1 MRHEWFH
8 VQTLAPGVWQ
18 LTEPGHVAMW
28 LVAGTDRA
36 ALIDTGCGFVPL
48 RPLVQALVGVLP
60 VTVLQTHHHVDHVG
74 GSHEFDEVLIHEAGV
89 EGLAAGLTPE
99 RLAGYRDYAL
109 AQEDAAAV
117 YTELDARFFHLQR
130 DEHKPRPL
138 PVCVRSGTWTIAG
151 VQAAATIADADVFD
165 LGGRSLRALHTPGHS
180 PADLSYE
187 LVGEGLLFGGDTV
200 NTGPVY
206 VQNPDS
212 SVTQLHA
219 SLARLAARVESES
232 IRRVFCC
239 HFMRTAVPPSYL
251 ATQVAALDA
260 LLAGT
265 VVPRS
270 GAVDCVGTPV
280 DEASFDGFSFFLP
293 TGWSA
298 RNARPEGS
306 HSVGRTRPGAP
317 SPTSEPITQDSAT

>member
-1 MRHEWFH
+1 MPHGWFH
-8 VQTLAPGVWQ
+8 VQTRGPRVWQ

-28 LVAGTDRA
+28 LVAGDERA

-48 RPLVQALVGVLP
+48 RPLVTELVGDLP

-74 GSHEFDEVLIHEAGV
+74 GSHEFDDVRIHAAGV

-99 RLAGYRDYAL
+99 RLAGYREYAL
-109 AQEDAAAV
+109 AQEAAAAV
-117 YTELDARFFHLQR
+117 YGDLDARFFHLQR
-130 DEHKPRPL
+130 DEHRPRPL
-138 PVCVRSGTWTIAG
+138 PACVRDGTWTIAG
-151 VQAAATIADADVFD
+151 VEASGTIADEELVD
-165 LGGRSLRALHTPGHS
+165 LGGRTLRALHTPGHS

-187 LVGEGLLFGGDTV
+187 LVGEGLLIGGDTV

-212 SVTQLHA
+212 SVTQLRA
-219 SLARLAARVESES
+219 SLARLAARADAYD
-232 IRRVFCC
+232 RVLCC

-265 VVPRS
+265 VVPQP
-270 GAVDCVGTPV
+270 GAVDCVGTAV
-280 DEASFDGFSFFLP
+280 DEATFDGFSFLLP
-293 TGWSA
+293 TNWSPA
-298 RNARPEGS
+298 SE
-306 HSVGRTRPGAP
+306 AP
-317 SPTSEPITQDSAT
+317 T